1 MTQAEWDTKLITA
14 FYQNP
19 SMKMYMFNLDN
30 NTNLKRTYS
39 DYNGK
44 MTVAVFIN
52 AFLPKLGN
60 VLWKCKIKDVDRIVK
75 ILSTKKMDSLKYRVD
90 YQKSQDER
98 KMRKKSKINAQRGG
112 MMTDV
117 IKSRKTKTKHGWSV
131 CS

>member
-1 MTQAEWDTKLITA
+1 MTQTEWDTKLITA

-19 SMKMYMFNLDN
+19 SMRMYAFNLNDP
-30 NTNLKRTYS
+30 NLKRTYHEF
-39 DYNGK
+39 NRK

-75 ILSTKKMDSLKYRVD
+75 ILSKSKMDSLKYRAD
-90 YQKSQDER
+90 YEKSKDER
-98 KMRKKSKINAQRGG
+98 KLRKESRINAQKAG
-112 MMTDV
+112 MTTSML
-117 IKSRKTKTKHGWSV
+117 INRKNKTKYGWGV

>member
-30 NTNLKRTYS
+30 NANLKRTYS

-60 VLWKCKIKDVDRIVK
+60 VLKDVDRIVK
-75 ILSTKKMDSLKYRVD
+75 ILSTKKMDCLKYRVD

>member
-30 NTNLKRTYS
+30 NANLKRTYS

-75 ILSTKKMDSLKYRVD
+75 ILSKSKMDSLKIRAD
-90 YQKSQDER
+90 YHKARDES
-98 KMRKKSKINAQRGG
+98 KIRKKSKINTQIGN
-112 MMTDV
+112 MTHEY
-117 IKSRKTKTKHGWSV
+117 IKNIRNKTKYGWGV